1 MERWLNA
8 LSGLS
13 AVLIVAAQALVFLYA
28 PTEATMGHVQR
39 IFYFHVSAAWVGFF
53 AFFVTFVSSV
63 VYLFFRR
70 ERRWDIV
77 ALSSAEIG
85 VAFLAMVVATGPL
98 WAKPVWNVW
107 WTWDPKLTTV
117 LVLLFIYISY
127 LMLRGMVES
136 PEKRAV
142 LAAVVGIVGF
152 ADVPLVFGAVRWWG
166 TRSPLHPIIATS
178 QGFSLAPRMFFT
190 LLFCLGAF
198 TLLYFTLLAHR
209 IRLERLA
216 DEVAVLREWG
226 KGNREWDA
234 GNRG

>member
-1 MERWLNA
+1 MERWLNV
-8 LSGLS
+8 LSSLS
-13 AVLIVAAQALVFLYA
+13 AAAIMTAQGLAFMYA
-28 PTEATMGHVQR
+28 PTEVTMGHVQR
-39 IFYFHVSAAWVGFF
+39 IFYFHVSSAWVGFF

-63 VYLFFRR
+63 IYLFFWR

-85 VAFLAMVVATGPL
+85 VAFLVMVVTTGPL
-98 WAKPVWNVW
+98 WAKSVWNTW

-127 LMLRGMVES
+127 LMLRSMVEN
-136 PEKRAV
+136 PEKRAL

-178 QGFSLAPRMFFT
+178 EGFSLSPRMLFT

-198 TLLYFTLLAHR
+198 TLLYLTLLAHR

-216 DEVAVLREWG
+216 DEMAALKEWAMRN
-226 KGNREWDA
+226 KE
-234 GNRG
+234 